1 MDFDSPDVM
10 KDFPGLYASEFNKKC
25 SNDSDYSDDAEKG
38 MKKDMLIGKR
48 KDKKDKKDK
57 ERGYAALEGESS
69 DEANKSRSP
78 SKSKKSKSFK
88 FTTKSKEKREKSR
101 DKEHIDKKKDRDKKV
116 DKKCEKDKLKKI
128 KQSVEETIDIADTLP
143 IFGVSLDLAVERSK
157 CHDGVDIPLPI
168 RECIDY
174 VEAAG
179 IYFECVYKISGT
191 KTKVSHIKKMY
202 NIRQNVKLS
211 DYDVPTATS
220 LLKMFL
226 RDLPEPIFT
235 NDLLIRFEEAGAIL
249 NLNTR
254 EKHLKIL
261 VDNLPPLN
269 KLLLS
274 WLIVHLN
281 NVSLNE
287 KQNKMS
293 KQNLAA
299 ALNHI
304 FHISSRLLQALL
316 HHSQALFP
324 SVIIFKYIPPLGS
337 GSQLP
342 DKQQAM
348 EIELKKQES
357 LLAQIHKEMN
367 ICSISKEREELLWEV
382 QRIITQLKRKLK
394 MVQKVKDTPEKAE
407 EAPATKEEDQSPDV
421 KNDDIIDGSSSQ
433 NDNGEISVSHSDN
446 SSSKSQP
453 KIATVD
459 TESHHMDLSSLSREA
474 QDMNSSEEEFPLEK
488 NDFLF
493 DDDIV
498 LLTYKRNGLMNLKEQ
513 LLKDMQA
520 ERNEI
525 EALKAKLEKSN
536 NPSVPI
542 TLIPRQECLDD
553 IMVLLQKENQILQIK
568 KINLVRKIIEEKESC
583 IELSAQL
590 RMINNLHQ

>member
-1 MDFDSPDVM
+1 
-10 KDFPGLYASEFNKKC
+10 
-25 SNDSDYSDDAEKG
+25 
-38 MKKDMLIGKR
+38 
-48 KDKKDKKDK
+48 
-57 ERGYAALEGESS
+57 
-69 DEANKSRSP
+69 
-78 SKSKKSKSFK
+78 
-88 FTTKSKEKREKSR
+88 
-101 DKEHIDKKKDRDKKV
+101 
-116 DKKCEKDKLKKI
+116 
-128 KQSVEETIDIADTLP
+128 
-143 IFGVSLDLAVERSK
+143 
-157 CHDGVDIPLPI
+157 
-168 RECIDY
+168 
-174 VEAAG
+174 
-179 IYFECVYKISGT
+179 
-191 KTKVSHIKKMY
+191 MY
-202 NIRQNVKLS
+202 NHRQNVKLS
-211 DYDVPTATS
+211 DYDIPTATS

-269 KLLLS
+269 KLVLS

-293 KQNLAA
+293 KQNIAA

-316 HHSQALFP
+316 YHSQALFP
-324 SVIIFKYIPPLGS
+324 NVVIFKYIPPLGS
-337 GSQLP
+337 GAQLP

-348 EIELKKQES
+348 ETELKKQES
-357 LLAQIHKEMN
+357 LLTQIHKEMN
-367 ICSISKEREELLWEV
+367 VCSISKEREELLWEV

-394 MVQKVKDTPEKAE
+394 MVQKVKGTPEKTE
-407 EAPATKEEDQSPDV
+407 EVPSAKEDEPVADV
-421 KNDDIIDGSSSQ
+421 KNDDIVDGSASQ
-433 NDNGEISVSHSDN
+433 NDNGELSMSHSDN

-453 KIATVD
+453 TIATVD
-459 TESHHMDLSSLSREA
+459 TESHHLDLSSLSREA

-498 LLTYKRNGLMNLKEQ
+498 LLTYKRNGLISLKEQ
-513 LLKDMQA
+513 LLKDMQV

-525 EALKAKLEKSN
+525 ETLKAKLERPN
-536 NPSVPI
+536 NASAPI
-542 TLIPRQECLDD
+542 ALIPRQECLED

-568 KINLVRKIIEEKESC
+568 KLI
-583 IELSAQL
+583 
-590 RMINNLHQ
+590 

>member
-1 MDFDSPDVM
+1 
-10 KDFPGLYASEFNKKC
+10 
-25 SNDSDYSDDAEKG
+25 
-38 MKKDMLIGKR
+38 
-48 KDKKDKKDK
+48 
-57 ERGYAALEGESS
+57 
-69 DEANKSRSP
+69 
-78 SKSKKSKSFK
+78 
-88 FTTKSKEKREKSR
+88 
-101 DKEHIDKKKDRDKKV
+101 
-116 DKKCEKDKLKKI
+116 
-128 KQSVEETIDIADTLP
+128 
-143 IFGVSLDLAVERSK
+143 
-157 CHDGVDIPLPI
+157 
-168 RECIDY
+168 
-174 VEAAG
+174 
-179 IYFECVYKISGT
+179 
-191 KTKVSHIKKMY
+191 
-202 NIRQNVKLS
+202 
-211 DYDVPTATS
+211 
-220 LLKMFL
+220 
-226 RDLPEPIFT
+226 
-235 NDLLIRFEEAGAIL
+235 
-249 NLNTR
+249 
-254 EKHLKIL
+254 
-261 VDNLPPLN
+261 
-269 KLLLS
+269 
-274 WLIVHLN
+274 
-281 NVSLNE
+281 
-287 KQNKMS
+287 MS

-590 RMINNLHQ
+590 RLAANDNYSNKF